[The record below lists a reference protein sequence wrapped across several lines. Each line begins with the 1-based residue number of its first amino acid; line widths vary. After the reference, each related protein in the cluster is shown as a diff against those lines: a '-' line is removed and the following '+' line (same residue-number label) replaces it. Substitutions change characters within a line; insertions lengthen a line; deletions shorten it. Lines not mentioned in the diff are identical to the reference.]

1 MINKATL
8 QLTFLIVIS
17 TNLPALEHTDKKR
30 IIAVEILSFSFGGFL
45 GYYGTQ
51 AGNGRYEIGLGLGY
65 FEPNGAN
72 VNAIGF
78 YPSIRAFHSGYP
90 KGLFYEAGFGL
101 GRFNWD
107 YKGSYQPIKKI
118 LLFPSLYLGYRV
130 VSSKLGLALTSY
142 LGTNYISSSLQAP
155 DGKIARFGD
164 IRLNRG
170 LSPALG
176 VEIGYLF

>member
-1 MINKATL
+1 MINKAAL
-8 QLTFLIVIS
+8 QLTFFIAIS
-17 TNLPALEHTDKKR
+17 TNLLALEHTDKKR
-30 IIAVEILSFSFGGFL
+30 VLAVEILSFSFGGFL

-51 AGNGRYEIGLGLGY
+51 VGNGKYEIGLGLGY
-65 FEPNGAN
+65 FEPNGEN

-78 YPSIRAFHSGYP
+78 YPSIRAFHFGHP
-90 KGLFYEAGFGL
+90 KGVFYEAGFGL

-107 YKGSYQPIKKI
+107 YKESSQPIKKI

-130 VSSKLGLALTSY
+130 VSSKLGLTFTSY

-155 DGKIARFGD
+155 DGKVAKFGD

>member
-51 AGNGRYEIGLGLGY
+51 VGNGRYEIGLGLGY

-78 YPSIRAFHSGYP
+78 YPC
-90 KGLFYEAGFGL
+90 
-101 GRFNWD
+101 
-107 YKGSYQPIKKI
+107 
-118 LLFPSLYLGYRV
+118 LLYTSPSPR
-130 VSSKLGLALTSY
+130 
-142 LGTNYISSSLQAP
+142 
-155 DGKIARFGD
+155 D
-164 IRLNRG
+164 
-170 LSPALG
+170 
-176 VEIGYLF
+176 